1 MSTSSQSISYWI
13 AHLKDG
19 KLQAVQQLWDRY
31 SERLVQVAQ
40 QQLRHAPKRL
50 GDEEDIAASVF
61 HSLCRGAAAGRFQNV
76 TDRDELWWLLLRI
89 TKQKTVDHI
98 RRETAQKRGGL
109 QTIAE
114 SDFDATHRTGTE
126 FSLDQ
131 LMSDDPTPDYL
142 IMLGEQFDRLLSYL
156 RDDTLRSIALMRIE
170 GYTMQ
175 EVAEQTGTALRTVE
189 RKVQLIRSCWQQ
201 ELQRA

>member
-1 MSTSSQSISYWI
+1 MSSSQSISYWI

-40 QQLRHAPKRL
+40 QQLRHVPKRL

-76 TDRDELWWLLLRI
+76 SDRDELWWLLLRI
-89 TKQKTVDHI
+89 TKQKTIDHI

-109 QTIAE
+109 QTFAE
-114 SDFDATHRTGTE
+114 SDLDGPNTTDAE

-142 IMLGEQFDRLLSYL
+142 IMLSEQFERLLSYL
-156 RDDTLRSIALMRIE
+156 RDDTLRSIALLRIE

-175 EVAEQTGTALRTVE
+175 EVAEQTGTALRSVE
-189 RKVQLIRSCWQQ
+189 RKAQLIRSRWQQ
-201 ELQRA
+201 ELQRAL

>member
-1 MSTSSQSISYWI
+1 MSSSQSISYWI

-40 QQLRHAPKRL
+40 QQLRHVPKRL

-61 HSLCRGAAAGRFQNV
+61 HSLCRGAAAGRFQSV

-109 QTIAE
+109 QTFAE
-114 SDFDATHRTGTE
+114 SDLDGPDTSDAE

-131 LMSDDPTPDYL
+131 LMGDDPTPDYL
-142 IMLGEQFDRLLSYL
+142 IMLSEQFERLLSYL

-170 GYTMQ
+170 GYTMR

-189 RKVQLIRSCWQQ
+189 RKAQLIRSRWEQ